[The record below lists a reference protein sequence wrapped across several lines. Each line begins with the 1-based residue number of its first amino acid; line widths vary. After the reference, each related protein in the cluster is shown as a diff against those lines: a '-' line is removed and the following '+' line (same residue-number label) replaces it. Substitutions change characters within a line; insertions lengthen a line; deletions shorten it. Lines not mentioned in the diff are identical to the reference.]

1 MNETLDSLFTI
12 RYLPTNELQ
21 TWTLGQILHRIN
33 EDNYSSEYD
42 YDITDW
48 REGFNE
54 TLEGKF
60 YSLLDTSGE
69 ELNLVVSII

>member
-1 MNETLDSLFTI
+1 
-12 RYLPTNELQ
+12 
-21 TWTLGQILHRIN
+21 LGEILHRIN

-60 YSLLDTSGE
+60 YSLLDTSCE